1 MLNRRTKHSF
11 WSIAAGEWPKTSKHV
26 GKLFISLKIRG
37 IPENFLLW
45 KTDKKVWKYTLTFVK
60 VKKIIELGPASD
72 TCKSDKKVWKWY
84 LASYFEKVTKKYE
97 RKLLVSYIFKSDKK
111 NYSSYL
117 SFLSEAYIL

>member
-1 MLNRRTKHSF
+1 MLIH
-11 WSIAAGEWPKTSKHV
+11 
-26 GKLFISLKIRG
+26 
-37 IPENFLLW
+37 
-45 KTDKKVWKYTLTFVK
+45 TFAK
-60 VKKIIELGPASD
+60 VKTIMELGPASD
-72 TCKSDKKVWKWY
+72 MCKSDKKVWKWDLA